1 MMNAAIRCGA
11 LVGLLVF
18 ANACADSVTPTGPTT
33 PTATTASPPTPP
45 PGSGFPGVTRPAR
58 IYLFAREL
66 SYPVREYTRGSRYV
80 LYDDGTFALQYL
92 QSQGSSEY
100 RGTYKDANGLI
111 TFGWEGWSAAG
122 PWGATGSLNDD
133 SLTVRYN
140 LIMELT
146 DFENA
151 VYLRTQ

>member
-1 MMNAAIRCGA
+1 MMNAAVRCGA
-11 LVGLLVF
+11 FVAVLAL
-18 ANACADSVTPTGPTT
+18 ASACMDSVTPTT
-33 PTATTASPPTPP
+33 PAAATPAPP
-45 PGSGFPGVTRPAR
+45 PVSEFPAVSRPAR

-66 SYPVREYTRGSRYV
+66 SYPVRDATTGSRYV

-92 QSQGSSEY
+92 RSRVSFEY
-100 RGTYKDANGLI
+100 RGTYADANGLI
-111 TFGWEGWSAAG
+111 TFEWEGWSVAG
-122 PWGATGSLNDD
+122 PWGATGSLGDN

-140 LIMELT
+140 LIMELD